1 MLAAGAHMWIMYIN
15 IIKSLGE
22 LSAMAPGRG
31 EQSAHVKIFASCFRS
46 HQTLS
51 IFTACSSSVSI
62 VIIVTTLDNVAINL
76 HYLTS
81 PFSIQQKLTTH
92 TSKYH
97 TTIQF
102 SVTNAWSIK
111 IFIIF

>member
-46 HQTLS
+46 HQPRHCVYIYSLQLLS
-51 IFTACSSSVSI
+51 EHR
-62 VIIVTTLDNVAINL
+62 DNSD
-76 HYLTS
+76 YT
-81 PFSIQQKLTTH
+81 
-92 TSKYH
+92 
-97 TTIQF
+97 
-102 SVTNAWSIK
+102 
-111 IFIIF
+111 